1 MQKLQVD
8 PRPRLIHE
16 EIFSGDD
23 DDDVR
28 VLDTDEDLLREMD
41 KLLNNLML

>member
-1 MQKLQVD
+1 
-8 PRPRLIHE
+8 LIHE